1 MEPTAVSTL
10 RWIPLLPLLGAVVN
24 GLFGAAI
31 QRRAGKG
38 AVAALAVA
46 PIAGAFAFALLAFVQ
61 LLGLPPEGRALLDVV
76 WRWIAVGSLQVNVAF
91 LADPLSCTL
100 LLVITGI

>member
-24 GLFGAAI
+24 GIFGAAI

-38 AVAALAVA
+38 AIAVLAVA
-46 PIAGAFAFALLAFVQ
+46 PIGGAFAFALLAFVQ
-61 LLGLPPEGRALLDVV
+61 LLGLPPEGRMLLDVV
-76 WRWIAVGSLQVNVAF
+76 WRAR
-91 LADPLSCTL
+91 LACQHGRPKRNPHRSEAPRGCTRR
-100 LLVITGI
+100 